1 MLFLGYLILFL
12 IVIVVYIHV
21 LNYYKI
27 NNDIDYVELYE
38 PLKTDYEKVC
48 KNKLPFT
55 VLFENKDHFIEGKNA
70 LAPPLLYKKESQK
83 IFFNKQNETIVFCEK
98 TERNVIFITSNN
110 ISIKLFPPKS
120 KDYLIKLK
128 SSVWNTNILDN
139 VKHLKID
146 LHNNSILV
154 IPPFWYYSFKIN
166 NDITEKKDSEE
177 NTDITKTPIAIADKM
192 TLDRT
197 FYTTYPNLLGLYL
210 EKCKSYVDEFLK

>member
-1 MLFLGYLILFL
+1 MLFLGYLLLFL

-38 PLKTDYEKVC
+38 PLKTDYEKIC

-55 VLFENKDHFIEGKNA
+55 LLFENNDHFIEGKNA

-83 IFFNKQNETIVFCEK
+83 IFFNEQNETIVFCEK

-120 KDYLIKLK
+120 KDYLTKLK
-128 SSVWNTNILDN
+128 SSVWDTNILDN

-166 NDITEKKDSEE
+166 NAVAQKKDSKE
-177 NTDITKTPIAIADKM
+177 NIDITKSAIATADKI
-192 TLDRT
+192 TLERT

-210 EKCKSYVDEFLK
+210 EKCKSCIDEFLK